1 MTPQDVR
8 AFFEAHWTVRQ
19 YQNFQMPA
27 GHLETLLFAAHRA
40 PTDATAQMYSLI
52 RLENP
57 ELRARVAELSGNPH
71 IASSSEAFIVCAD
84 LYRLKSLLEHRGYTY
99 GNWPA
104 ASIHFAIGDAVMAGQ
119 NLLLAAEMLGYRGC
133 WIGGILNALVPISEL
148 LELPQGVFPFAG
160 LTVGL
165 SAEEP
170 QSRPRVQPELLFHTD
185 KYHRPSAAELDV
197 ALERMAPITA
207 RGDWAQTLA
216 RYFAVGGTMEAREG
230 MLRDF
235 LTAQGFS
242 HLYNQGEHGQGEHN
256 LDELFARAE
265 ALGYPETVLRR
276 KGSVVEAWIDEGRVA
291 HRGEGVGAS
300 EALSGALSAALEAS
314 KSGG

>member
-19 YQNFQMPA
+19 YQNFQMPPE
-27 GHLETLLFAAHRA
+27 HLGALLYAAHRA
-40 PTDATAQMYSLI
+40 PTDATAQMYSFI

-57 ELRARVAELSGNPH
+57 ELRQKVAELSGNPH

-84 LYRLKSLLEHRGYTY
+84 LYRLKSLLEHKGYTY
-99 GNWPA
+99 GHWPA
-104 ASIHFAIGDAVMAGQ
+104 ASVHFAIGDAVMAGQ

-133 WIGGILNALVPISEL
+133 WIGGILSALAPISDL

-170 QSRPRVQPELLFHTD
+170 QSRPRVQPELLFHTN
-185 KYHRPSAAELDV
+185 KYHRPSGEELDV

-207 RGDWAQTLA
+207 RGDWAQSLA
-216 RYFAVGGTMEAREG
+216 RYFAVGGTMEAREV

-235 LTAQGFS
+235 LTTQGFS
-242 HLYNQGEHGQGEHN
+242 HLHNSSEDN
-256 LDELFARAE
+256 LDEPNLDKLFARAE
-265 ALGYPETVLRR
+265 SLGYPETVLRR
-276 KGSVVEAWIDEGRVA
+276 KGSVVEAWIDEGRTA
-291 HRGEGVGAS
+291 HRGEGVGATQ
-300 EALSGALSAALEAS
+300 ALTGAIEAALEAG
-314 KSGG
+314 KLGG

>member
-19 YQNFQMPA
+19 YQNFQMPFD
-27 GHLETLLFAAHRA
+27 HLETLHFAAHRA

-57 ELRARVAELSGNPH
+57 ELRRHIAELSGNPH
-71 IASSSEAFIVCAD
+71 LATSSEAFIVCAD
-84 LYRLKSLLEHRGYTY
+84 LYRLKSLLEHRGYAY

-104 ASIHFAIGDAVMAGQ
+104 ASVHFAIGDAVMAGQ

-133 WIGGILNALVPISEL
+133 WIGGILSALDPIASL

-165 SAEEP
+165 SAEQP
-170 QSRPRVQPELLFHTD
+170 QSRPRIQPELLFHTD

-216 RYFAVGGTMEAREG
+216 GYFAVGGTMEAREV

-235 LTAQGFS
+235 LTVQGFS
-242 HLYNQGEHGQGEHN
+242 HLHN

-300 EALSGALSAALEAS
+300 EALTGAINAALEAS